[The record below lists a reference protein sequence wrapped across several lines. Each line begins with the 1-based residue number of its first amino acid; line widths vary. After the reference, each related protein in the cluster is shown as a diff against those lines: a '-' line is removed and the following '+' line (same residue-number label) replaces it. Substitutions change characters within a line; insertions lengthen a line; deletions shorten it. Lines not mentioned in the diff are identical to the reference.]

1 MFIKAI
7 KNCIWKRCC
16 TVNKKK
22 RRDNI
27 RRKQNFPLK
36 YFLGENE
43 NAMAIQISAAITAN
57 FLLTEFLSRFKKQ

>member
-7 KNCIWKRCC
+7 K
-16 TVNKKK
+16 K

-27 RRKQNFPLK
+27 QRKQNFPLK

-43 NAMAIQISAAITAN
+43 NAMVIQIWAAMKAN
-57 FLLTEFLSRFKKQ
+57 FLLTEFLSKIKKQWHFQT

>member
-7 KNCIWKRCC
+7 K
-16 TVNKKK
+16 K

-27 RRKQNFPLK
+27 QRKQNFPLK